1 MAICSSEYVCSRWS
15 GASFAEATAVEPRGR
30 ITPRCLG
37 IWTDEQANAL
47 KPITS
52 FISSTGSV
60 PGIQIAHAGR
70 KAWQVRPGMVESL
83 LTSATALGVIWLAGS
98 RSVAVPLADGW
109 QTPKAMSEAEISEL
123 VGAFADSA
131 RRSAE
136 AGFKVLEI
144 HGAHGYLTQFLSPL
158 SNQRNDKYG
167 GDLEGRMRFALE
179 VAKAVRASWPK
190 ELPLF
195 LGSLQLIIMVGNL
208 TTRRP
213 RKGFEINRG

>member
-1 MAICSSEYVCSRWS
+1 MIPVGRW
-15 GASFAEATAVEPRGR
+15 
-30 ITPRCLG
+30 L
-37 IWTDEQANAL
+37 
-47 KPITS
+47 
-52 FISSTGSV
+52 
-60 PGIQIAHAGR
+60 
-70 KAWQVRPGMVESL
+70 ES
-83 LTSATALGVIWLAGS
+83 
-98 RSVAVPLADGW
+98 AVPLADGW

-123 VGAFADSA
+123 VSAFADSA

-144 HGAHGYLTQFLSPL
+144 HGAHGYLIHSFLSPL

-179 VAKAVRASWPK
+179 IAKAVRASWPE

-208 TTRRP
+208 TTRSSSQ
-213 RKGFEINRG
+213 GL